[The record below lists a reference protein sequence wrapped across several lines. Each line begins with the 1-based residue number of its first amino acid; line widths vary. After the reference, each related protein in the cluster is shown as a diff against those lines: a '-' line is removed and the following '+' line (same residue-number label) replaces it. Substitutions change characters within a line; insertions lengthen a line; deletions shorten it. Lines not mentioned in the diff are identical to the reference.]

1 MKPVAAVRYDLTD
14 AGLLFRPDVLA
25 DPTGLYAQLRDEAPV
40 WEIPRSSTFLVTRAD
55 LVSEAVARPE
65 DFSSNLTSLIYRGAD
80 GGAEVFDMSPL
91 GHAIHVLATA
101 DPPVHTRHR
110 RLMQP
115 LLTPGAVAR
124 FERWTTGA
132 ADELQHDLLAA
143 GRGDYVAHVADLL
156 PMRVLSMLVGFPADD
171 VPRLVKLVLD
181 VDQILA
187 GVSDADAMARAAAS
201 AAEQAEYLAEHLGH
215 AVAARGDG
223 AAGDAATADAT
234 AEPPTMLSHVA
245 RAVTEGEL
253 SFEEGVGIL
262 VQILGAGTETT
273 TSLIGTAAKVL
284 AQDRAL
290 QQTLRADPDLVP
302 TFLEEV
308 LRVDGPFR
316 FHYRSV
322 PRDTQLGGVA
332 IPAGSRVMLMW
343 GAANL
348 DGAAYPDADRLD
360 LDRPIPKSHL
370 AFGRGIHFC
379 IGAPLA
385 RLEARVAITRLLA
398 ATTSFEL
405 DDDLPPRLHPDI
417 FLRRLSQLGLRVTA
431 A

>member
-1 MKPVAAVRYDLTD
+1 VRYDLSD

-25 DPTGLYAQLRDEAPV
+25 DPTGLYAQLREEAPV

-55 LVSEAVARPE
+55 FVSEAVARPE
-65 DFSSNLTSLIYRGAD
+65 DFSSNLTSLVYRDAD
-80 GGAEVFDMSPL
+80 GGTAVFDMRPL

-110 RLMQP
+110 RLLQP
-115 LLTPGAVAR
+115 LLTPGSVAR
-124 FERWTTGA
+124 FERWTTAA
-132 ADELQHDLLAA
+132 ADELQGDLLASGA
-143 GRGDYVAHVADLL
+143 GDYVAQVADLL

-201 AAEQAEYLAEHLGH
+201 AAEQAEYLAVVLDR
-215 AVAARGDG
+215 AVTDGEAAAVPGV
-223 AAGDAATADAT
+223 
-234 AEPPTMLSHVA
+234 PPTMSAHLA
-245 RAVTEGEL
+245 RAVTDGEVA
-253 SFEEGVGIL
+253 FDEAVGML

-284 AQDRAL
+284 AQDPAL
-290 QQTLRADPDLVP
+290 QQRLRAQPELVP

-308 LRVDGPFR
+308 LRLDGPFR

-322 PRDTQLGGVA
+322 PRDTHLAGVA
-332 IPAGSRVMLMW
+332 IPAGSRLLLMW

-348 DGAAYPDADRLD
+348 DGDAYPQPDRLD
-360 LDRPIPKSHL
+360 LDRPVPKSHL

-385 RLEARVAITRLLA
+385 RLEARVAITRLLG
-398 ATTSFEL
+398 ATASLTL

-417 FLRRLSQLGLRVTA
+417 FLRRLSQLGLRVVTTSVRTGD
-431 A
+431 

>member
-1 MKPVAAVRYDLTD
+1 
-14 AGLLFRPDVLA
+14 
-25 DPTGLYAQLRDEAPV
+25 
-40 WEIPRSSTFLVTRAD
+40 
-55 LVSEAVARPE
+55 
-65 DFSSNLTSLIYRGAD
+65 
-80 GGAEVFDMSPL
+80 
-91 GHAIHVLATA
+91 
-101 DPPVHTRHR
+101 
-110 RLMQP
+110 
-115 LLTPGAVAR
+115 
-124 FERWTTGA
+124 
-132 ADELQHDLLAA
+132 
-143 GRGDYVAHVADLL
+143 
-156 PMRVLSMLVGFPADD
+156 
-171 VPRLVKLVLD
+171 
-181 VDQILA
+181 
-187 GVSDADAMARAAAS
+187 MARAASS
-201 AAEQAEYLAEHLGH
+201 AAEQGRYLGELLGR
-215 AVAARGDG
+215 ALAALEDD
-223 AAGDAATADAT
+223 APEGDAPADEVAG
-234 AEPPTMLSHVA
+234 AEPPTMSTHIA
-245 RAVTEGEL
+245 RAVADGDLT
-253 SFEEGVGIL
+253 FDEGVGML

-284 AQDRAL
+284 AQDPAL
-290 QQTLRADPDLVP
+290 QQDLRAQPELVP

-332 IPAGSRVMLMW
+332 IPAGSRLMLMW

-348 DGAAYPDADRLD
+348 DDAAYPDADRLD
-360 LDRPIPKSHL
+360 LGRPIPKSHL

-417 FLRRLSQLGLRVTA
+417 FMRRLSQLGLRIVA